1 MFSRCSVTIQEFA
14 MFKPVASAF
23 TAAFTAFLIAAPSFA
38 VAQTARPFQEART
51 EGKEMTEIR
60 IDVVKNALQLSPE
73 QTQYWPAVEAAI
85 LARAETRRQRLEN
98 VAARMDESRP
108 DRDFV
113 RSLQKRAD
121 DLSER
126 GAGLRKLADA
136 WAPLYPT
143 LNDAQKRRMRILA
156 AVVLHGVREDME
168 DRQDRREAEDLWGA
182 AVGAGSGES
191 GIGR

>member
-1 MFSRCSVTIQEFA
+1 MSKLIA
-14 MFKPVASAF
+14 YAF
-23 TAAFTAFLIAAPSFA
+23 TAVLFTVPSIAI
-38 VAQTARPFQEART
+38 AQTARPMLEART
-51 EGKEMTEIR
+51 EGKELTEIR
-60 IDVVKNALQLSPE
+60 IDVVKNALQLSQE
-73 QTQYWPAVEAAI
+73 QTQYWPAIEAAM
-85 LARAETRRQRLEN
+85 LARANARRQRVEN
-98 VAARMDESRP
+98 VAARVDDARP

-113 RSLQKRAD
+113 TALRNRAD

-136 WAPLYPT
+136 WQPLYPT

-168 DRQDRREAEDLWGA
+168 DRHDRMEADDIWGA
-182 AVGAGSGES
+182 ATGAGSGES